1 MFRKLKE
8 NLNTFVGEFFNT
20 YYFNLNYSLS
30 NIRPR
35 LVKNLVILRFY
46 VIILM
51 CATVVTVTVFSRI
64 EAAASICFLYFLVRF
79 LFEGGF
85 YSRAASI
92 YRNSLSVIHQM
103 ALFRNFFFKS
113 RVIM

>member
-35 LVKNLVILRFY
+35 LVKSLVIVRFY

-51 CATVVTVTVFSRI
+51 CATVIIVIDHF
-64 EAAASICFLYFLVRF
+64 CFK
-79 LFEGGF
+79 E
-85 YSRAASI
+85 I
-92 YRNSLSVIHQM
+92 
-103 ALFRNFFFKS
+103 LFRNKRKKTMIFLRFREKS
-113 RVIM
+113 